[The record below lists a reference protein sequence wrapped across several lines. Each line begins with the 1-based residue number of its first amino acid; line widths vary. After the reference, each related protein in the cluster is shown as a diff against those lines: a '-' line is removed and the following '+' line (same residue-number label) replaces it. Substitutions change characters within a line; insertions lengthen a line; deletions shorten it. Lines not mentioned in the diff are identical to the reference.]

1 MEENKRQ
8 VRNDHSGERHR
19 RATDNSPTRPGD
31 EQDDEYR
38 LDDRSGDEERAEPRL
53 LAQMLGR
60 EEGMDGGREGKRRKQ
75 HVTSHRRLTR

>member
-1 MEENKRQ
+1 MEENERQ

-19 RATDNSPTRPGD
+19 RATDNSAACPRD

-38 LDDRSGDEERAEPRL
+38 LDDRSGDEERAEQRL
-53 LAQMLGR
+53 FAQVFGR
-60 EEGMDGGREGKRRKQ
+60 EEGVDGSREGKRRKQ